1 MRQSNYRVGRPN
13 SLNEDL
19 QTVIALNQNVTGN
32 RVDNLMEKWSPNLKA
47 IKKAF
52 NEKVDDYKL
61 MTTAILLENT
71 NNYLSR
77 QSVPNILNEDA
88 TQPSDVSFFKRLR
101 ASLLY
106 AVMYKEKPGE
116 LGGTLSNKTIPNQ
129 AN

>member
-88 TQPSDVSFFKRLR
+88 TQPSDVSFFKRYAINLLSAVVPNLIAEDIVSVNVLR
-101 ASLLY
+101 
-106 AVMYKEKPGE
+106 
-116 LGGTLSNKTIPNQ
+116 N
-129 AN
+129 

>member
-88 TQPSDVSFFKRLR
+88 TQPSDVSFFKRY
-101 ASLLY
+101 AINLLS
-106 AVMYKEKPGE
+106 AVV
-116 LGGTLSNKTIPNQ
+116 PNLIAEDIVSVQ
-129 AN
+129 PIN

>member
-47 IKKAF
+47 IKKSF

-88 TQPSDVSFFKRLR
+88 TQPS
-101 ASLLY
+101 
-106 AVMYKEKPGE
+106 
-116 LGGTLSNKTIPNQ
+116 N
-129 AN
+129 